1 MVKRWSSEQPAWVE
15 DRDVTKTIEMDAKMS
30 AYEQSVHLRETGSGH
45 WIVHDEMNRKGGRF
59 VDRRAAMNFIRREL
73 GLRARAVSAA
83 QNEDA
88 AFLSNRT
95 KI

>member
-1 MVKRWSSEQPAWVE
+1 
-15 DRDVTKTIEMDAKMS
+15 MDAKMS

-73 GLRARAVSAA
+73 GLRARAVTAS
-83 QNEDA
+83 QVEDA
-88 AFLSNRT
+88 VSRSSRT